1 MLQKKNSKPKNICIT
16 YFSLAW
22 ASEGAPEPFP
32 LAYIG
37 FLVGLLGLVAES
49 RVMNVL
55 VGTELREQPRRPL

>member
-1 MLQKKNSKPKNICIT
+1 MNHIFPNDIYKLCDSQFYTPKII
-16 YFSLAW
+16 F
-22 ASEGAPEPFP
+22 

-49 RVMNVL
+49 RVMIVL